1 MAAKRFDLN
10 SCMMFI
16 TTRSSKLFATKFN
29 QALKTEN
36 IARSEWMSL
45 FYIDQHQ
52 PLTQRQLSD
61 LVGITG
67 PSMVK
72 VINKLVTRE
81 LIISEQ
87 SRTDKRERL
96 ISLTADG
103 ERLLKETLPIASQFQ
118 DAVTDGISQRD
129 LDKVADVMDKMV
141 ENASKL

>member
-45 FYIDQHQ
+45 FYIDQ
-52 PLTQRQLSD
+52 QRQLSD
-61 LVGITG
+61 LVGIPG